1 MHALLTAGLLF
12 FTALTLTLH
21 TSTYVFAQNAT
32 SNMSSAAGNQTTGNQ
47 SSAVNMSAGAVGSS
61 EQLSQVLGNNT
72 ELIEN
77 KTAIGNTPG
86 PIGNL
91 TASTNTTFGQ
101 IGQNASENVP
111 GLLNKTGEAA
121 KKIIGGAA
129 DVVTNITAEI
139 KKGVGAK

>member
-1 MHALLTAGLLF
+1 MHVVLTTGLLF

-91 TASTNTTFGQ
+91 TASSNNTLGQ
-101 IGQNASENVP
+101 IGQNAS
-111 GLLNKTGEAA
+111 
-121 KKIIGGAA
+121 
-129 DVVTNITAEI
+129 
-139 KKGVGAK
+139 

>member
-1 MHALLTAGLLF
+1 MHVLLTAGLLF
-12 FTALTLTLH
+12 FTALTLSLH
-21 TSTYVFAQNAT
+21 TSTYVFAQNVT

-61 EQLSQVLGNNT
+61 EQLSQLLGNNT

-77 KTAIGNTPG
+77 KTAIGNKPG

-91 TASTNTTFGQ
+91 TASTNTTL
-101 IGQNASENVP
+101 GQNGSEIGP